1 MIAGNRVHYLT
12 GSDKGVIVGNGM
24 LDLGGMDFRGVYWGE
39 GKGSDVGGASGSVR
53 DGDWMSVGDG
63 NWVRNMGNS
72 DWGRDNRS
80 NLSNLWGWSDW
91 EVGGSDTES
100 VNGVSNVVHGLS
112 NSIGI
117 NVRISSSNISEGVLA
132 LRLG

>member
-1 MIAGNRVHYLT
+1 MSM
-12 GSDKGVIVGNGM
+12 SD
-24 LDLGGMDFRGVYWGE
+24 
-39 GKGSDVGGASGSVR
+39 S
-53 DGDWMSVGDG
+53 

-72 DWGRDNRS
+72 DWSGDNGS
-80 NLSNLWGWSDW
+80 NLSNLWGWSNW

-112 NSIGI
+112 NSVSID
-117 NVRISSSNISEGVLA
+117 VRVSSSNISEGVLG